1 MLEHL
6 KNEFNQTYTE
16 NGAKAYKSTESYVL
30 DLFSMGGVYRNRED
44 EEVCQLF
51 SKAFSEN
58 PLLAMKT
65 LFNLRDVRGGQGERR
80 FFKVVLKYLS
90 LHHKDSLKKNLHL
103 IPKYGRWDDMWV
115 LLETNLKHDVLKI
128 VREQLHNDVKSEN
141 PSLLGKWMPSLNAS
155 SKETKKYAKILQQG
169 LGGTPKQYRK
179 LLTNLR
185 GKINIVESNLSSKNY
200 DDINYNKLPSKASLI
215 YRNAFLKND
224 ESRYRE
230 YLEGL
235 ASGETTVNAGAIYP
249 YEIAREG
256 LSWRKVLS
264 EEDIKLLDAQWN
276 SLPNFIG
283 DNHDNS
289 LAVVDTSGSMTGT
302 PMEVAISLGI
312 YLSERNKG
320 QFKDYFMTFSSDPQ
334 LQKVVGEDIIQKIR
348 NLSHADWG
356 MSTNIEKVFTKILD
370 TAVKNNVSQEEMIK
384 KVIIISDM
392 EFNYCT
398 NVNEFLFDALRE
410 MYEEHGYEL
419 PNLTFWNVDARN
431 NSTQFKMNDV
441 GVELVSGFS
450 PSLFKNVLGS
460 INKTPYELML
470 EVINDERYDDITV

>member
-30 DLFSMGGVYRNRED
+30 DLFSMGGAYRNRED

-115 LLETNLKHDVLKI
+115 LLETNVKHDVLKI

-155 SKETKKYAKILQQG
+155 SKKTKKYAKILQQG

-185 GKINIVESNLSSKNY
+185 SKINIVESNLSSKNY

-370 TAVKNNVSQEEMIK
+370 TAVKNNVSQDEMIK

>member
-30 DLFSMGGVYRNRED
+30 DLFSMGGAYRNRED

-115 LLETNLKHDVLKI
+115 LLETNVKHDVLKI

-185 GKINIVESNLSSKNY
+185 SKINIVESNLSSKNY

-224 ESRYRE
+224 EIRYRE

-370 TAVKNNVSQEEMIK
+370 TAVKNNVSQDEMIK